1 MRSTEVT
8 TRSPG
13 VPVQSPGAPVR
24 SAGAPD
30 APGRRDAGSAVVDVV
45 LVGALTTVLFAGVLQ
60 LTLALHVRS
69 TLVDCAAEG
78 ARYGAL
84 ADRDPQDGAA
94 RAAELIG
101 LSLAPRLAQDVRAER
116 TVVDGLD
123 VVRVEVSAPLPVL
136 GLLGPGGRLVVDAH
150 ALREGT

>member
-1 MRSTEVT
+1 M
-8 TRSPG
+8 SPQ
-13 VPVQSPGAPVR
+13 PADPSR
-24 SAGAPD
+24 
-30 APGRRDAGSAVVDVV
+30 RRDAGSAVVDTV

-78 ARYGAL
+78 ARHGAL
-84 ADRDPQDGAA
+84 ADRSPADGAA
-94 RAAELIG
+94 RTRELVT
-101 LSLAPRLAQDVRAER
+101 SALAPGFAEDVRAER

-136 GLLGPGGRLVVDAH
+136 GLLGPAGVLVVDGH
-150 ALREGT
+150 ALAERT